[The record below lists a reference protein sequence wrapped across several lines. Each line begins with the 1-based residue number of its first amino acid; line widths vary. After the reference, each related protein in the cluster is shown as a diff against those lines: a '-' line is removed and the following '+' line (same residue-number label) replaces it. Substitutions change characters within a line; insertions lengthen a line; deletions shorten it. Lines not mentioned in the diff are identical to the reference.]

1 MHTPT
6 SPPADW
12 LAERVHNAAAPGLA
26 PAPAAWPFATL
37 TPQQI
42 AQRQAQE
49 AAMRRGE
56 LLDVASWFGGQ
67 R

>member
-1 MHTPT
+1 VHTST
-6 SPPADW
+6 PPADW
-12 LAERVHNAAAPGLA
+12 LAERVHNAPPLR
-26 PAPAAWPFATL
+26 PAAWPFGTL
-37 TPQQI
+37 TPQQT

-56 LLDVASWFGGQ
+56 LLGVASWFGGQ